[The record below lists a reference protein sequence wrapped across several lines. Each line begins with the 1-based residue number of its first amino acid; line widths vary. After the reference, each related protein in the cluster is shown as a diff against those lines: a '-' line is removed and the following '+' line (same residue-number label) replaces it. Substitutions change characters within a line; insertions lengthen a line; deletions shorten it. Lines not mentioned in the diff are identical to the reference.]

1 MKHILSN
8 KWTKLVVI
16 VLAMACCA
24 SCLKDDDKTI
34 IFSVGEGQQGGGS
47 DNSGPAIPGDD
58 NVSPAPDLE
67 FSNIIIPNIHFDVV
81 DYNGK
86 KIIRINITGIK
97 DEENNEYLELEGSD
111 NDDKEQNTWVT
122 IDEDQKGFI
131 VDRASSGTKT
141 DVVFLVDNSG
151 SMDEEADV
159 IARDITTWVE
169 ELNKTLDVKF
179 GCIGYDG
186 KITGMI
192 TLVDYTKFSQVLNRE
207 GVSGVDRTKGLGCNS
222 EEEEKKFYEAAA
234 YYSINNAAVESPVAA
249 LRCADYALP
258 FRKGA
263 NRVYI
268 NFTDEGNTVELA
280 NDLVKSYWNNDKSQF
295 SVEFLNPEFSNWST
309 TSGTIHTIFS
319 DADGTVEKGMEEPW
333 KMSEYT
339 GGSYIFTDK
348 AFTNVSL
355 NDLPV
360 TGAMQN
366 TYTIRIGNIEKYLDG
381 KSHTLKITIKTPDG
395 RLQGEREFS
404 IKLK

>member
-1 MKHILSN
+1 MKSVFSN
-8 KWTKLVVI
+8 SWTKLFI
-16 VLAMACCA
+16 VALAMVCNIA
-24 SCLKDDDKTI
+24 CLKNDDRTI
-34 IFSVGEGQQGGGS
+34 ILSKGENVSTGE
-47 DNSGPAIPGDD
+47 AIPGDD
-58 NVSPAPDLE
+58 KAEPAPSID
-67 FSNIIIPNIHFDVV
+67 FTNVVIPNINFDVEV
-81 DYNGK
+81 YNGDK
-86 KIIRINITGIK
+86 VLRIDITGIK
-97 DEENNEYLELEGSD
+97 DDERNEYLDLKGG
-111 NDDKEQNTWVT
+111 DDEDEDQNTWVT
-122 IDEDQKGFI
+122 IDENPKGFLLR
-131 VDRASSGTKT
+131 RASSSTKT
-141 DVVFLVDNSG
+141 DIVFLVDNSG

-159 IARDITTWVE
+159 IARDITTWAE

-207 GVSGVDRTKGLGCNS
+207 GASGVDRTKGLGYNG
-222 EEEEKKFYEAAA
+222 EEEKKKFTEAAA
-234 YYSINNAAVESPVAA
+234 YYSINKAAVESPVAA

-280 NDLVKSYWNNDKSQF
+280 NDLVQNYWNNDKSQF
-295 SVEFLNPEFSNWST
+295 SVEFLNPEFSNWS
-309 TSGTIHTIFS
+309 SAQGTVHTIYS
-319 DADGTVEKGMEEPW
+319 REDRYVAPGMEEPW

-339 GGSYIFTDK
+339 GGSYIFTNDS
-348 AFTNVSL
+348 FEGVSL

-366 TYTIRIGNIEKYLDG
+366 TYTIRIANVEKYLDG
-381 KSHTLKITIKTPDG
+381 QTHILKITIKTPDG

-404 IKLK
+404 IKLQ

>member
-1 MKHILSN
+1 MKSVFSN
-8 KWTKLVVI
+8 SWTKLFI
-16 VLAMACCA
+16 VALAMVCNIA
-24 SCLKDDDKTI
+24 CLKNDDRTI
-34 IFSVGEGQQGGGS
+34 ILSKGENVSTGE
-47 DNSGPAIPGDD
+47 AIPGDD
-58 NVSPAPDLE
+58 KAEPAPSID
-67 FSNIIIPNIHFDVV
+67 FTNIVIPNINFDVEV
-81 DYNGK
+81 YNGDK
-86 KIIRINITGIK
+86 VLRINITGIK
-97 DEENNEYLELEGSD
+97 DDERNEYLDLKGG
-111 NDDKEQNTWVT
+111 DDEDEDQNTWVT
-122 IDEDQKGFI
+122 IDENPKGFLLR
-131 VDRASSGTKT
+131 RASSSTKT

-159 IARDITTWVE
+159 IARDITTWAE

-207 GVSGVDRTKGLGCNS
+207 GASGVDRTKGLGYND
-222 EEEEKKFYEAAA
+222 EEEKKKFTEAVA

-280 NDLVKSYWNNDKSQF
+280 NDLVKYYWNNDKSQF
-295 SVEFLNPEFSNWST
+295 SVEFLNPEFSNWS
-309 TSGTIHTIFS
+309 SAQGTVHTIYS
-319 DADGTVEKGMEEPW
+319 REDRYVAPGMEEPW

-339 GGSYIFTDK
+339 GGSYIFTNNS
-348 AFTNVSL
+348 FEGVSL

-366 TYTIRIGNIEKYLDG
+366 TYTIRIANVEKYLDG
-381 KSHTLKITIKTPDG
+381 QTHILKITIKTPDG

-404 IKLK
+404 IKLQ

>member
-1 MKHILSN
+1 MKRVFSN
-8 KWTKLVVI
+8 SWTKLFI
-16 VLAMACCA
+16 VALAMVCNIA
-24 SCLKDDDKTI
+24 CLKNDDRTI
-34 IFSVGEGQQGGGS
+34 ILSKGENVNTGE
-47 DNSGPAIPGDD
+47 AIPGDD
-58 NVSPAPDLE
+58 KAEPAPSID
-67 FSNIIIPNIHFDVV
+67 FTNVVIPNINFDVEV
-81 DYNGK
+81 YNGDK
-86 KIIRINITGIK
+86 VLRIDITGIK
-97 DEENNEYLELEGSD
+97 DDERNEYLDLKGG
-111 NDDKEQNTWVT
+111 DDEDQNTWVT
-122 IDEDQKGFI
+122 IDENPKGFLLR
-131 VDRASSGTKT
+131 RASSSTKT

-159 IARDITTWVE
+159 IARDITTWAE

-207 GVSGVDRTKGLGCNS
+207 GVSGVDRTKGLGYND
-222 EEEEKKFYEAAA
+222 EEEKKKFAEAVA
-234 YYSINNAAVESPVAA
+234 YYSINKAAVESPVAA

-295 SVEFLNPEFSNWST
+295 SVEFLNPEFSNWS
-309 TSGTIHTIFS
+309 SAQGTVHTIYS
-319 DADGTVEKGMEEPW
+319 REDRYVASSMEEPW

-339 GGSYIFTDK
+339 GGSYIFTNDS
-348 AFTNVSL
+348 FEGVSL

-366 TYTIRIGNIEKYLDG
+366 TYTIRIANVEKYLDG
-381 KSHTLKITIKTPDG
+381 HTHILKITIKTPDG

-404 IKLK
+404 IKLQ

>member
-1 MKHILSN
+1 MKSVFSN
-8 KWTKLVVI
+8 SWTKLFI
-16 VLAMACCA
+16 VALAMVCNIA
-24 SCLKDDDKTI
+24 CLKNDDRTI
-34 IFSVGEGQQGGGS
+34 ILSKGENVNTGE
-47 DNSGPAIPGDD
+47 AIPGDD
-58 NVSPAPDLE
+58 KAEPAPSID
-67 FSNIIIPNIHFDVV
+67 FTNIVIPNINFDVEV
-81 DYNGK
+81 YNGDK
-86 KIIRINITGIK
+86 VLRINITGIK
-97 DEENNEYLELEGSD
+97 DDERNEYLDLKGG
-111 NDDKEQNTWVT
+111 DDEDEDQNTWVT
-122 IDEDQKGFI
+122 IDEHPKGFLLR
-131 VDRASSGTKT
+131 RASSSTKT

-159 IARDITTWVE
+159 IARDITTWAE

-207 GVSGVDRTKGLGCNS
+207 GASGVDRTKGLGYNG
-222 EEEEKKFYEAAA
+222 EEEKKKFTEAVA

-295 SVEFLNPEFSNWST
+295 SVEFLNPEFSNWS
-309 TSGTIHTIFS
+309 SAQGTVHTIYS
-319 DADGTVEKGMEEPW
+319 REDRYVAPSMEEPW

-339 GGSYIFTDK
+339 GGSYIFTNNS
-348 AFTNVSL
+348 FEGVSL
-355 NDLPV
+355 NNLPV

-366 TYTIRIGNIEKYLDG
+366 TYTIRIANVEKYLDG
-381 KSHTLKITIKTPDG
+381 KTHILKITIKTPDG

-404 IKLK
+404 IKLQ